1 MNLRDDPVVSFS
13 AMARAS
19 LGELEL
25 AVLLSV
31 ARLAQDAYSASVRR
45 DVSQRL
51 QREQTVGA
59 VHATL
64 QRLENKKLVTS
75 WMSDATPVRGGRARR
90 CYAVTA
96 AGERA
101 LERAYAVNIAVWG
114 STRRKWR
121 PA

>member
-1 MNLRDDPVVSFS
+1 M
-13 AMARAS
+13 AMARAT
-19 LGELEL
+19 LGDLEV

-31 ARLAQDAYSASVRR
+31 ARLGGDAYSAAVRR
-45 DVSQRL
+45 DVSERT

-64 QRLENKKLVTS
+64 QRLENKKLVRS
-75 WMSDATPVRGGRARR
+75 WMSDATPVRGGRAKR
-90 CYAVTA
+90 CYALTA

-101 LERAYAVNIAVWG
+101 LEHAHAVNVAVWSG
-114 STRRKWR
+114 TGRRWR

>member
-1 MNLRDDPVVSFS
+1 MPRT
-13 AMARAS
+13 S
-19 LGELEL
+19 LGDLEL

-31 ARLAQDAYSASVRR
+31 ARLDDDAYSARVRR
-45 DVSQRL
+45 DVSERT

-64 QRLENKKLVTS
+64 QRLENKKLLRS

-90 CYAVTA
+90 CYRLTA
-96 AGERA
+96 AGEKA
-101 LERAYAVNIAVWG
+101 LEHAHTVNLALWSG
-114 STRRKWR
+114 TGRKWR